1 MRDDLLFHITT
12 RDEWEKYK
20 NAGTYEP
27 QSLEEQG
34 FISFSPG
41 NKLEEIAN
49 KRYPDKDK
57 ILLLVIDVSMI
68 REQIKYE
75 EEKGVGEKIPHL
87 YEPLSVNAVIDKIDV
102 QAEKN
107 GKFSISFTSDT

>member
-1 MRDDLLFHITT
+1 MREDLLFHITT
-12 RDEWEKYK
+12 RDEWEQYK
-20 NAGTYEP
+20 STGTYKP

-34 FISFSPG
+34 FISFVSG
-41 NKLEEIAN
+41 NQLEEVAN
-49 KRYPDKDK
+49 RLYPDKDQ

-75 EEKGVGEKIPHL
+75 EEKGTDEKFPHL

-102 QAEKN
+102 QAEKDGTFN
-107 GKFSISFTSDT
+107 IEFTSDS